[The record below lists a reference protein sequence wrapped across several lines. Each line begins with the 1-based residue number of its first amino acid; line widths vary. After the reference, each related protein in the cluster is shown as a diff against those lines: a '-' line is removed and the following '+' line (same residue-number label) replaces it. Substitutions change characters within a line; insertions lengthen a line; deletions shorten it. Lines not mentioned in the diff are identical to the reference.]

1 MKNFRITFR
10 LLHREIELHDNN
22 HAEASGLF
30 LQTKGSGER
39 KGVRE
44 MVGIVLNAILVIVL
58 AVLLILHVK
67 WNKPKKK

>member
-1 MKNFRITFR
+1 M
-10 LLHREIELHDNN
+10 HE
-22 HAEASGLF
+22 S
-30 LQTKGSGER
+30 KGSEMETTRPGGHEGR

-58 AVLLILHVK
+58 AVLLVLHVK

>member
-1 MKNFRITFR
+1 MMVRSS
-10 LLHREIELHDNN
+10 EIALRRFF
-22 HAEASGLF
+22 AG
-30 LQTKGSGER
+30 GGER